1 MFDLGGLVVRFKEDE
16 RFKGVVREVVEWLG
30 VFLIMVVVLWIIK

>member
-1 MFDLGGLVVRFKEDE
+1 MELSGLVARFKEDE

-30 VFLIMVVVLWIIK
+30 IFFFLVVVLWIVK